1 MDLILDFI
9 INLLLVA
16 EKAAIL
22 IVYDRLSKMIYFII
36 ITKEILTEGLAK
48 LFKDNVWK
56 LYKLSESVIS
66 SRRPQFVVE
75 LTKELN
81 KMLEIKI
88 KLSTVFYPQYYK
100 LKKLGLFKSKNLV

>member
-36 ITKEILTEGLAK
+36 ITKEILVEK
-48 LFKDNVWK
+48 LV
-56 LYKLSESVIS
+56 
-66 SRRPQFVVE
+66 
-75 LTKELN
+75 
-81 KMLEIKI
+81 
-88 KLSTVFYPQYYK
+88 
-100 LKKLGLFKSKNLV
+100 